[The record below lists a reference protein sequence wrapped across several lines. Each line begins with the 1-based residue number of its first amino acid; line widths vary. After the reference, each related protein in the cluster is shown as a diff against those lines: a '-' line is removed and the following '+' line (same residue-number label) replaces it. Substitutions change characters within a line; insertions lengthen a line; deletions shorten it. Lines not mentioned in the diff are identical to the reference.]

1 MLLKIQKTLSLK
13 ILRPFY
19 LPEVE
24 MEIKLEKEKRKENGG
39 SGSLESHYFKQLKV
53 KYPEIVTNNEFFP
66 LLSVMQRKIGEA
78 YNKSISQLYHRIIV
92 KEERISTAKA
102 LSEGPY
108 RDFKSI
114 FNSYIALGLRQ
125 KIQSNFRRKDLKA
138 SRITLPTV
146 KSDRFPIPIYKQVY
160 KNSDS
165 GGFKIHESKEGDFI
179 IELPLLEY
187 AVTQKNE
194 RSFVEI
200 IDPPTIK
207 NVPVILST
215 KRRKKTEQWVKGRG
229 TNDEIRRAMSGE
241 YRISWLEVTKRTR
254 VGKHD
259 DWFVNLS
266 IQYDKREE
274 GINSSVVG
282 GIEIGESF
290 PIVCA
295 VSNSLERYYANKSDI
310 IAFNERAMA
319 RKRTIIRQSKYK
331 RAGHG
336 SKNKLKLITVLREKN
351 ERFRK
356 SIMLRWAK
364 EIAEF
369 YKSQGVGIVQ
379 MKNLAGIKE
388 KETYFDRV
396 LSISWNYSQLQQII
410 KNKLMENGIEV
421 RYVSSQNTSGR
432 CHGCGHVNSYFT
444 FEFRKKNNWPPFKCE
459 LCKKVECNADF
470 NEAKNIA
477 KYISRIES
485 NNIVAHG

>member
-1 MLLKIQKTLSLK
+1 VKIQKTLSLK

-39 SGSLESHYFKQLKV
+39 SGSLESHYFKQLKA
-53 KYPEIVTNNEFFP
+53 KYPKIVTNNEFFP
-66 LLSVMQRKIGEA
+66 LLSKMQRNISEA
-78 YNKSISQLYHRIIV
+78 YNRSISQLYHRIIV

-138 SRITLPTV
+138 SRTTLPTV
-146 KSDRFPIPIYKQVY
+146 KSDRFPISIYKQVY
-160 KNSDS
+160 KNS
-165 GGFKIHESKEGDFI
+165 GGFKIHESIDGDFI

-187 AVTQKNE
+187 FVTGING

-200 IDPPTIK
+200 IEPPSIK

-215 KRRKKTEQWVKGRG
+215 KRRKKMEQWVKGKG
-229 TNDEIRRAMSGE
+229 TNDEIKRVVSGE
-241 YRISWLEVTKRTR
+241 YKISWLEVTKRTR
-254 VGKHD
+254 AGKHD
-259 DWFVNLS
+259 DWFVNFS
-266 IQYDKREE
+266 IRYDKKEE
-274 GINSSVVG
+274 GINPSVLG
-282 GIEIGESF
+282 GIEIGEF
-290 PIVCA
+290 CPIVCA
-295 VSNSLERYYANKSDI
+295 VSNSLQRHYVNKSDI
-310 IAFNERAMA
+310 IAFNKRAMA
-319 RKRTIIRQSKYK
+319 RKRTIIRQNAFK

-336 SKNKLKLITVLREKN
+336 SKNKLKLITVLRERN

-356 SIMLRWAK
+356 SIMYRWAK

-369 YKSQGVGIVQ
+369 YKSQNAAIVQ
-379 MKNLAGIKE
+379 MKNLDGIKE

-396 LSISWNYSQLQQII
+396 LNTSWNYSQLQQII
-410 KNKLMENGIEV
+410 KNKLMENGIQV

-444 FEFRKKNNWPPFKCE
+444 FEYRKKNNWPPFKCGQ
-459 LCKKVECNADF
+459 CKEVECNWDF

-477 KYISRIES
+477 NYNSRAES
-485 NNIVAHG
+485 ENIVAYGF

>member
-1 MLLKIQKTLSLK
+1 MKIQKTLSLK

-24 MEIKLEKEKRKENGG
+24 TEIKQEKEKRKKNGG
-39 SGSLESHYFKQLKV
+39 TGSLESHYFKQLKA
-53 KYPEIVTNNEFFP
+53 KYPKIVTNNEFFP
-66 LLSVMQRKIGEA
+66 LLSKMQRKISGA

-138 SRITLPTV
+138 ARITLPTV
-146 KSDRFPIPIYKQVY
+146 KSDRFSIPIYKQVY
-160 KNSDS
+160 KDK
-165 GGFKIHESKEGDFI
+165 GGFKIHGSKEGDFI

-187 AVTQKNE
+187 VVTQKNE

-215 KRRKKTEQWVKGRG
+215 KRRKKMEKLVNGRG

-241 YRISWLEVTKRTR
+241 YKVSWLEVVKRTR

-266 IQYDKREE
+266 IRYDKREE
-274 GINSSVVG
+274 GINPSVVG

-290 PIVCA
+290 PVVCA
-295 VSNSLERYYANKSDI
+295 VSNSLERYYANRSDI
-310 IAFNERAMA
+310 IAFNKRAMA
-319 RKRTIIRQSKYK
+319 RKRTIIRESEYK

-336 SKNKLKLITVLREKN
+336 SKNKLQLISVLREKT

-369 YKSQGVGIVQ
+369 YKSQSVGIVQ
-379 MKNLAGIKE
+379 MKNLDGIKE

-396 LSISWNYSQLQQII
+396 LSTSWNYSQLQQII
-410 KNKLMENGIEV
+410 KNKLMENGIKV
-421 RYVSSQNTSGR
+421 RYVSSQNTYRR
-432 CHGCGHVNSYFT
+432 CHGCGHVNSHFI

-459 LCKKVECNADF
+459 LCKEVECNADF

-477 KYISRIES
+477 KYISRAES
-485 NNIVAHG
+485 NNIAAHG